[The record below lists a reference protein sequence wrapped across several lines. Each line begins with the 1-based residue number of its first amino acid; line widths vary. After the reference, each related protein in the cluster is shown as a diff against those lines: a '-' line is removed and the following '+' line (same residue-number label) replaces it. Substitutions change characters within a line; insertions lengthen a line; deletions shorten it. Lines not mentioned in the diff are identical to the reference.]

1 MERLTLKGHEAG
13 VVSASF
19 SLDGKRVITA
29 SYDGAAKVWTIELDR
44 QEHSLKDRD
53 VAISSDGRFLVASSN
68 DH

>member
-1 MERLTLKGHEAG
+1 MERFTLKGHEVG

-19 SLDGKRVITA
+19 SQDGKRVITA
-29 SYDGAAKVWTIELDR
+29 SYDGTAKVWTVELDR

-53 VAISSDGRFLVASSN
+53 VAISSDGQFLVTSSN